1 MFCENYEEFVK
12 TLESHGFHV
21 HTAADGAQAKKIAL
35 ELAEGAGTAGY
46 GGSVTVQELGIYEE
60 LEKKG
65 VKQYWHWKDKEHM
78 YEMRVGA
85 IFTDVYFAS
94 VNGIS
99 GGGSLINI
107 DGTGNRAA
115 SQFFGPKKVVLII
128 GKNKYGKTF
137 EEAMYHAKNVAAP
150 VNAKRLGRKTPC
162 AVSGKC
168 ENCNSPE
175 RICRV
180 TTILDRP
187 TTGVGEMH
195 LILVDEELGF

>member
-1 MFCENYEEFVK
+1 MFCENYEEF
-12 TLESHGFHV
+12 TALLEKHGFHV
-21 HTAADGAQAKKIAL
+21 HSAGNRDEAKKVAL
-35 ELAEGAGTAGY
+35 GLAEGAQTAGF
-46 GGSVTVQELGIYEE
+46 GGSVTVNELGIYEE

-65 VKQYWHWKDKEHM
+65 VKVYWHWKDKEHM
-78 YEMRVGA
+78 NEMRRNS

-115 SQFFGPKKVVLII
+115 SQFFGPKKVVLVI

-137 EEAMYHAKNVAAP
+137 EDAMDHVKNVAAP

-162 AVSGKC
+162 AVTGKC
-168 ENCNSPE
+168 ADCNSPD

-180 TTILDRP
+180 TTIIDRP

-195 LILVDEELGF
+195 LILVDEEIGY

>member
-35 ELAEGAGTAGY
+35 ELAEGAQTAGF

-60 LEKKG
+60 LTQMG
-65 VKQYWHWKDKEHM
+65 VQAYWHWKDPEHM
-78 YEMRVGA
+78 NEMRRKAV
-85 IFTDVYFAS
+85 FTDVYFAS

-115 SQFFGPKKVVLII
+115 S
-128 GKNKYGKTF
+128 
-137 EEAMYHAKNVAAP
+137 A
-150 VNAKRLGRKTPC
+150 
-162 AVSGKC
+162 
-168 ENCNSPE
+168 
-175 RICRV
+175 
-180 TTILDRP
+180 
-187 TTGVGEMH
+187 
-195 LILVDEELGF
+195 